1 MATIAERPPRTMA
14 PPRAG
19 ETVLAWMT
27 TVDHKRIGIMYLA
40 TGTIFLAI
48 AGLEALLM
56 RIQLSVPRGEF
67 LSPGVYNSLFTMHG
81 TTMIFLVGMPLVF
94 GFANYFVPLQIGA
107 ADMVFPKLNALS
119 FWLLLFGALL
129 LNFSF
134 LVGKVPDVGW
144 FAYAPLTERPFSLSN
159 GVDYWILGVMVTGV
173 GSIMTAF
180 NLLAT
185 VIKLRAPG
193 MTPFRIPIFTWML
206 CVVAVLVLYAL
217 PSLAAAQVM
226 LLFDR
231 HLGTH
236 FFNVA
241 GGGDAVFWQ
250 HLFWFFGH
258 PEVYILALPAFG
270 IMSEVVPVF
279 SRKPIFGYPFV
290 VLSGWVIAFYSML
303 VWAHHMFSVGL
314 GFIPDTFFGVTSAII
329 AIPTG
334 VKVLS
339 WLATMWGGRIRFT
352 TAMLFA
358 CALIVTFVMGGITGV
373 HFALVPIDWQTTD
386 TYYVVGHF
394 HYVLFGGTMFG
405 LLAGIYYWY
414 PKITGRLLD
423 ERLGRWHF
431 WGTLIGVHLTFLP
444 MHFLGLMGMPRRIY
458 TYPALP
464 GWMELNILI
473 TIGGFL
479 TAAATLVFAWNLVI
493 SFARGRPAGDNPW
506 DAWTLEW
513 ATSSPP
519 PPENFALH
527 GAALPPIRSP
537 RPLYDSTHPGQPH
550 GDAGLGAAG
559 RAGRPEALEE
569 APRGGARFLSRTSTP
584 VLGTLLFVSSEVF
597 FFGSLI
603 VAFILYRT
611 RDPLGPGPHDLDVAT
626 TALFSIAL
634 FASSATI
641 LMAERRLHRGDQAG
655 FQQWWLATIVLGAIF
670 IGGQLWEYATLYGE
684 GITIGRNVFTSAFY
698 TLTGFHGFHVILG
711 LIALAVIARLALA
724 GDFRDGRH
732 EGAVAG
738 VAVYWHFVD
747 AVWVVVFSVVYLW
760 ALL

>member
-1 MATIAERPPRTMA
+1 
-14 PPRAG
+14 
-19 ETVLAWMT
+19 V
-27 TVDHKRIGIMYLA
+27 
-40 TGTIFLAI
+40 

-56 RIQLSVPRGEF
+56 RTQLTLPRNDF
-67 LSPGVYNSLFTMHG
+67 LSPGAYNSLFTMHG
-81 TTMIFLVGMPLVF
+81 TTMVFLVGMPLVF

-107 ADMVFPKLNALS
+107 PDMVFPKLNALS
-119 FWLLLFGALL
+119 LWLLVFGALL

-134 LVGKVPDVGW
+134 LVGQVPDVGW
-144 FAYAPLTERPFSLSN
+144 FAYAPLTERPFSLSA
-159 GVDYWILGVMVTGV
+159 GVDYWILGVILTGI

-193 MTPFRIPIFTWML
+193 MTPLRIPIFTWML

-241 GGGDAVFWQ
+241 GGGDAVLWQ

-290 VLSGWVIAFYSML
+290 VLSGWVIAFYSMV
-303 VWAHHMFSVGL
+303 VWAHHMFTVGL
-314 GFIPDTFFGVTSAII
+314 GLIPDTFFGAASAVI

-339 WLATMWGGRIRFT
+339 WLATMHAGRLRFT

-373 HFALVPIDWQTTD
+373 HFALVPITWQTTD

-394 HYVLFGGTMFG
+394 HYVLIGGTVFG
-405 LLAGIYYWY
+405 ILAGFYYWF
-414 PKITGRLLD
+414 PKMSGRMLD
-423 ERLGRWHF
+423 ERLGKWHF
-431 WGTLIGVHLTFLP
+431 WGTAIGVHLTFLP
-444 MHFLGLMGMPRRIY
+444 MHLLGLMGMPRRIY
-458 TYPALP
+458 TYPELP
-464 GWMELNILI
+464 GWTELNLTI
-473 TIGGFL
+473 TAGGFL
-479 TAAATLVFAWNLVI
+479 TGAATLVFAWNLVA
-493 SFARGRPAGDNPW
+493 SLRHGRPADDNPW

-519 PPENFALH
+519 PPENFAHH
-527 GAALPPIRSP
+527 GALLPPIRSP
-537 RPLYDSTHPGQPH
+537 RPLYDLAHPGRAH
-550 GDAGLGAAG
+550 GDAGLGEAG
-559 RAGRPEALEE
+559 QADRPEAREE
-569 APRGGARFLSRTSTP
+569 APHGRGGFLSRMSAP
-584 VLGTLLFVSSEVF
+584 VLGTVLFASSEAF
-597 FFGSLI
+597 FFGSLV
-603 VAFILYRT
+603 VAYMLFRT
-611 RDPLGPGPHDLDVAT
+611 RDPAGPGPHDLDFAK
-626 TALFSIAL
+626 TALFSVAL

-641 LMAERRLHRGDQAG
+641 VMAERRLHHDDQGG
-655 FQQWWLATIVLGAIF
+655 FRIWWLATIVLGAVF
-670 IGGQLWEYATLYGE
+670 VGGQLWEYADLYAE
-684 GITIGRNVFTSAFY
+684 GITIDRNVFTSAFY
-698 TLTGFHGFHVILG
+698 TLTGFHGLHVVIG
-711 LIALAVIARLALA
+711 LIALAIVARLAFA
-724 GDFRDGRH
+724 GDFRGGRH
-732 EGAVAG
+732 AGGIGA

-747 AVWVVVFSVVYLW
+747 LVWVVVFSAVYLW
-760 ALL
+760 ALIG